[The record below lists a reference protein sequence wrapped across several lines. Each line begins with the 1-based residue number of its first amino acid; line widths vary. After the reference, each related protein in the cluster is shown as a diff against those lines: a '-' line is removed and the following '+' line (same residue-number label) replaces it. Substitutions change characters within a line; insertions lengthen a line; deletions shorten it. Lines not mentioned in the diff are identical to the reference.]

1 MSNDL
6 RLRRKAMIQELV
18 SLGIMDQKVLEAM
31 ERVKRHRFVD
41 EALQA
46 QAYTNNALPIGF
58 GQTISN
64 PYTVALFTSLLQLE
78 PGLKVL
84 EVGTGSGYQAAVMAE
99 IGAEVFTI
107 ERVKNLYLCALKRLN
122 ALRYFAI
129 SLKYGDGSLGWPK
142 ESPFERII
150 VTAGSPKVPAP
161 LLENLSEAGVLLAP
175 VYNGSGDSQRLV
187 RIRKD
192 KGTFFSKDLGPVNFV
207 RLIGRHAWQVD
218 ELER

>member
-1 MSNDL
+1 
-6 RLRRKAMIQELV
+6 MIQELV

-107 ERVKNLYLCALKRLN
+107 ERVKNLYL
-122 ALRYFAI
+122 
-129 SLKYGDGSLGWPK
+129 
-142 ESPFERII
+142 
-150 VTAGSPKVPAP
+150 
-161 LLENLSEAGVLLAP
+161 
-175 VYNGSGDSQRLV
+175 
-187 RIRKD
+187 
-192 KGTFFSKDLGPVNFV
+192 
-207 RLIGRHAWQVD
+207 
-218 ELER
+218 